1 MARNTKVVSPSATLD
16 VVVLENAAVE
26 AFKGIDAGMASASK
40 AVLAYVL
47 GCKEAKVTPPVFEAG
62 IARISAAIPGVL
74 KVTAGA
80 YISNAK
86 RIFAADADKLEV
98 AKKSA
103 GTDSIKALAAACPAV
118 SKKGGGT
125 KGEAAKKPDAPKPV
139 LVATKTSAPT
149 TPDDMTQAQW
159 LASVGNM
166 MLVGRKMFPN
176 KRAFIAAIGGIEEML
191 DEMKPLAA

>member
-1 MARNTKVVSPSATLD
+1 MARNSKSVVTSAATLD
-16 VVVLENAAVE
+16 VVVLENAAIE

-86 RIFAADADKLEV
+86 RIFAADTEKLAE
-98 AKKSA
+98 AKKAA

-125 KGEAAKKPDAPKPV
+125 KGEAAKKVDAPKV
-139 LVATKTSAPT
+139 DLVVTKTPASDPMIALQN
-149 TPDDMTQAQW
+149 DL
-159 LASVGNM
+159 LA
-166 MLVGRKMFPN
+166 LRKLYAS
-176 KRAFIAAIGGIEEML
+176 KKAAIALIAGIEEMVDDL
-191 DEMKPLAA
+191 KKLAA

>member
-1 MARNTKVVSPSATLD
+1 MARNTKSVSTSS
-16 VVVLENAAVE
+16 VVLNVVALEQAAVA
-26 AFKGIDAGMASASK
+26 AFQGIESGMSAASK

-47 GCKEAKVTPPVFEAG
+47 GCKEAKVTPAVFEAG
-62 IARISAAIPGVL
+62 IARISDSIPGVL

-86 RIFAADADKLEV
+86 RIFAADEAKLEE

-125 KGEAAKKPDAPKPV
+125 KGEAAKKPDAPKV
-139 LVATKTSAPT
+139 DLVATKTPATSP
-149 TPDDMTQAQW
+149 M
-159 LASVGNM
+159 LALQND
-166 MLVGRKMFPN
+166 LVALRKLFAN
-176 KRAFIAAIGGIEEML
+176 KKAAIALIGEMEDML
-191 DEMKPLAA
+191 DDLKKLAA

>member
-86 RIFAADADKLEV
+86 RIFAADAEKLEV

-125 KGEAAKKPDAPKPV
+125 KGEAAKKPDAPKV
-139 LVATKTSAPT
+139 DLVATKTPATSP
-149 TPDDMTQAQW
+149 M
-159 LASVGNM
+159 LALQND
-166 MLVGRKMFPN
+166 LVALRKLFAN
-176 KRAFIAAIGGIEEML
+176 KKAAIALIGEMEDML
-191 DEMKPLAA
+191 DDLKKLAA

>member
-1 MARNTKVVSPSATLD
+1 MARNTKSVSTSSVVA
-16 VVVLENAAVE
+16 LEQAAVA
-26 AFKGIDAGMASASK
+26 AFQGIESGMSAASK

-62 IARISAAIPGVL
+62 IARISDSIPGVL

-86 RIFAADADKLEV
+86 RIFAADEAKLEE

-118 SKKGGGT
+118 SKAKAEGQT
-125 KGEAAKKPDAPKPV
+125 KRAADKVEAPKVEAPKV
-139 LVATKTSAPT
+139 STPATSPMLALQNDLVA
-149 TPDDMTQAQW
+149 
-159 LASVGNM
+159 L
-166 MLVGRKMFPN
+166 RKLFAN
-176 KRAFIAAIGGIEEML
+176 KKAAIALIGEMEDML
-191 DEMKPLAA
+191 DDLKKLAA